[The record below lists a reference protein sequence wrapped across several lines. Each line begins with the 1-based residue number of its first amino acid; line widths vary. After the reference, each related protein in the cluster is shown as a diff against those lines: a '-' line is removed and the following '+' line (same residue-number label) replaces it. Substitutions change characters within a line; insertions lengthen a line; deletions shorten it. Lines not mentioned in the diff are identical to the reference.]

1 MDLAFSLDFD
11 RAGRR
16 RDARM
21 AMMAMTTSNSI
32 RVKPRD
38 VFMGSA
44 PDNAPGR
51 RRLQRSFFAE
61 QNGDTAD
68 SRRIALSA
76 RYFGETIEPRGHGR
90 APFAKFLN
98 QPWNEGCMTE
108 HIGIFSGRHDYSRQ
122 K

>member
-21 AMMAMTTSNSI
+21 AIMAMTTSNSI

-51 RRLQRSFFAE
+51 RRLQRSFFAGQKE
-61 QNGDTAD
+61 GRVHDRILWNFLRPPDFSDRNFQRPTLNLQLPM
-68 SRRIALSA
+68 SKRR
-76 RYFGETIEPRGHGR
+76 
-90 APFAKFLN
+90 PFLVGVSSV
-98 QPWNEGCMTE
+98 QC
-108 HIGIFSGRHDYSRQ
+108 
-122 K
+122 